1 MKLNINLGELDHGCI
16 TNLPTRVPIYNY
28 ASENPNILVGY
39 ADIDE
44 NLQAIC
50 QVTNQEHFNKISKYL
65 EVGIGCK
72 VTSREGNNI
81 TGYEIKEASL
91 YWNHETKS
99 SPLIIEYDLKK

>member
-1 MKLNINLGELDHGCI
+1 MKLNVNLGELDHECI
-16 TNLPTRVPIYNY
+16 TNLPTRVPIFNKFDY
-28 ASENPNILVGY
+28 SNIIGY
-39 ADIDE
+39 ANIDE
-44 NLQAIC
+44 DLQAEC
-50 QVTNQEHFNKISKYL
+50 QVINQEWLDKMSKYL

-99 SPLIIEYDLKK
+99 SPLIMEYNLNSK